1 MYSAARIRT
10 VKYSLLSLVAIASLV
25 PSSALAG
32 GSSRPPSVNKV
43 SIVAENPFQLR
54 IETTGQIAPQAQM
67 IEGPDRLI
75 IDLPNTQPG
84 VGLRRLNVNRG
95 AVRAVRTSLY
105 SRQPSVTRVVVDLTL
120 PQWYR
125 IVPDSSGVLVTIGGG
140 AGAPTDPGTTIGWVS
155 TKSPAHHVSSAKTT
169 AVMPGARRS
178 APVNGV
184 SVEFANGMLSIH
196 ANNAS
201 LSEVLFQ
208 IQKKTGAEIAIP
220 AGTEQERVAADFG
233 PGTPSDVL
241 SQLLNGSGLNF
252 VVVGSESDPNALRS
266 VLLSPKGPD
275 MPTPAQPYS
284 PPVAQN
290 MQMEAPD
297 NVAVPGPEIQQQQQ
311 SMPEI
316 VAPPTQQDPPPG
328 T

>member
-1 MYSAARIRT
+1 VYSAARIRT
-10 VKYSLLSLVAIASLV
+10 VKYSLLSLVALASLV